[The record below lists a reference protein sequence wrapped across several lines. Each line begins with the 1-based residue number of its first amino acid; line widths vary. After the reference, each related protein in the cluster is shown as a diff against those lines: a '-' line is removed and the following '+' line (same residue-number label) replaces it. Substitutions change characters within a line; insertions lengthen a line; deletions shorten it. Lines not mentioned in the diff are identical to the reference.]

1 MGLPKNKRR
10 DFMRVHEIS
19 SIGKVTL
26 AAFSFYVIIEEMEKA
41 ISIVI
46 FSASQRRCSTF
57 IFTIRQNPKPV
68 F

>member
-1 MGLPKNKRR
+1 
-10 DFMRVHEIS
+10 MRVHEIS
-19 SIGKVTL
+19 SIGKVSL
-26 AAFSFYVIIEEMEKA
+26 AALSLYVIIEEMEKA

-46 FSASQRRCSTF
+46 FSASQQRCSTF